1 MKQKALE
8 YPEKRKKLW
17 RHNKRVSCFAA
28 SEQNRDVI
36 LFEHRKNISKLH
48 LCNVRDMSG
57 VKIRDNVFTIF
68 ASFKTKYIAFYFRFG
83 RGRSGSHVV
92 PGAF

>member
-1 MKQKALE
+1 
-8 YPEKRKKLW
+8 
-17 RHNKRVSCFAA
+17 
-28 SEQNRDVI
+28 
-36 LFEHRKNISKLH
+36 
-48 LCNVRDMSG
+48 MSG